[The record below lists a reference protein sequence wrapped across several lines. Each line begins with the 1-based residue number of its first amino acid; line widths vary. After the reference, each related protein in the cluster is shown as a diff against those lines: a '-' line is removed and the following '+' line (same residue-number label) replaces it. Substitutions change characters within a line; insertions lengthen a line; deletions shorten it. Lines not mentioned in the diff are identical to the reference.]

1 MGSKQFLLQL
11 RDIYYGFV
19 FFFLIIKMK
28 LIMSILHSAVSKKIP
43 QPRGIKLCADSQ
55 IKLCECP
62 QQKSIFIKASVLFY
76 ILSHY
81 EKLCTCTSLI
91 LVLVFSNK
99 FIINI

>member
-1 MGSKQFLLQL
+1 
-11 RDIYYGFV
+11 
-19 FFFLIIKMK
+19 
-28 LIMSILHSAVSKKIP
+28 MSILHSAVSKEIP
-43 QPRGIKLCADSQ
+43 EPRGIKLCADSQ

-76 ILSHY
+76 ILSPH
-81 EKLCTCTSLI
+81 EMLCTCTSLI